1 MNYYEKNGTLYTSNA
16 PINNEDFL
24 EITQEEYELRL
35 SNIRVEH
42 VPPSTEED
50 EWNIG
55 IDDAAEQDYINALI
69 ELGVKFDE

>member
-35 SNIRVEH
+35 DKIKVEYT
-42 VPPSTEED
+42 PPSTED
-50 EWNIG
+50 YWGDDNNI
-55 IDDAAEQDYINALI
+55 ATEQDYQDALA
-69 ELGVKFDE
+69 EMGVVFDD